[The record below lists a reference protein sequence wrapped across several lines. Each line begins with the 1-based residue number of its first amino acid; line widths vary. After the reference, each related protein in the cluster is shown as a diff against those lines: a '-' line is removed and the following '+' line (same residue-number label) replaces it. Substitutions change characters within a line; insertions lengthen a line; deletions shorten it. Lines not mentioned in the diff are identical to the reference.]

1 MSNFNPDSIIVMKTK
16 RIKNNLTEI
25 TTASNNKI
33 LVSYETPVAAHIEG
47 VYYRTAKKWSKT
59 TTRHLSYWFGGVEA
73 EEKDQ
78 SFFDDLLAVQA

>member
-1 MSNFNPDSIIVMKTK
+1 MKLK

-25 TTASNNKI
+25 TTASNNQI

-73 EEKDQ
+73 VEKEQ
-78 SFFDDLLAVQA
+78 SFFDNLLAVQAWSVLNQLR